1 MGRGKPCVPTKRTA
15 PQQILHRSVGQGDGA
30 RIENDAGGIG
40 VLEADGD
47 RLPCREHK
55 PERGAKRKAR
65 LLGTKKSGG
74 AGTRNGPAGQK
85 DGGPELEA
93 ALD

>member
-1 MGRGKPCVPTKRTA
+1 
-15 PQQILHRSVGQGDGA
+15 
-30 RIENDAGGIG
+30 
-40 VLEADGD
+40 
-47 RLPCREHK
+47 LPCGEHK

-74 AGTRNGPAGQK
+74 AGTRNGSAGQK
-85 DGGPELEA
+85 HGGPELEA